1 MPHFLICSNPS
12 CRLVLDFRVPGEP
25 PRRSRVPLNECPE
38 CGSGWS
44 ANCPFCIQPLSI
56 AWHHELPHCAQ
67 CRRRFLAAR
76 LDSAAHSRAGFRTR
90 SKPAAALRAALSL
103 LSAWIPGR

>member
-25 PRRSRVPLNECPE
+25 LRRSRVPLNECPE
-38 CGSGWS
+38 CGSEWS
-44 ANCPFCIQPLSI
+44 ANCPFCIQPLSL
-56 AWHHELPHCAQ
+56 AWHHDLPHCAH

-76 LDSAAHSRAGFRTR
+76 LTSAGFRTR
-90 SKPAAALRAALSL
+90 LTRAAARGAALSL
-103 LSAWIPGR
+103 GSAWIPGR